1 MGNQFADIHTLLQSF
16 NKKVPKNSQDGLGT
30 VFVNLNNMVI
40 EWGNIVKSQ
49 FDFIE
54 RSFLPFFRYSRN

>member
-1 MGNQFADIHTLLQSF
+1 MGNQFADIHGLLQAF
-16 NKKVPKNSQDGLGT
+16 NKKVPKHSQDGLGT

-49 FDFIE
+49 FDFI
-54 RSFLPFFRYSRN
+54 